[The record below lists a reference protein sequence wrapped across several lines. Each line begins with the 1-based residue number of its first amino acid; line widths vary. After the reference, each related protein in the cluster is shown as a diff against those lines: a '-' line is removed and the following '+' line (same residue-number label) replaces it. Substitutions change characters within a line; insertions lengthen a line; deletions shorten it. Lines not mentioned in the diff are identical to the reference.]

1 MPFGAPDLRAFCS
14 MGDPVVFNGQSSY
27 ADTGA
32 AIKGIFDRPMQ
43 TKLADQGFGGT
54 DVYLPEL
61 RLPFNAFNPMP
72 TNRDLITVAG
82 VDYTIAD
89 TDAEDD
95 GAFLVYYL
103 KAA

>member
-1 MPFGAPDLRAFCS
+1 MPFGARDLRAFCS
-14 MGDPVVFNGQSSY
+14 MGDPVVFNGQSLY

-32 AIKGIFDRPMQ
+32 PIKGLFDRPMQ

-54 DVYLPEL
+54 DVFMPEL
-61 RLPFNAFNPMP
+61 RLPFNTFNPMP
-72 TNRDLITVAG
+72 TNRDHILVGG
-82 VDYTIAD
+82 VNYTIAD

-95 GAFLVYYL
+95 GAIVVYYL